1 LKQLTRPIAKA
12 NFSKHFVDVIQE
24 LQLNIF
30 VHEYIVFDIL
40 KKIYIVHKKDAN
52 TVTGTAN
59 TVTVKLFTPS
69 YPTVTKHSRNII
81 L

>member
-1 LKQLTRPIAKA
+1 
-12 NFSKHFVDVIQE
+12 
-24 LQLNIF
+24 
-30 VHEYIVFDIL
+30 VFDIL
-40 KKIYIVHKKDAN
+40 KKIYIVHKKDANTVTGTAN